1 MSDLLLTTFA
11 FHVEMEGIDIATFK
25 EASGFESTTEIIE
38 YKESTQEGRLMIK
51 KVPGSRSWSDITLR
65 RAISSSLDLWE
76 WRQQVLDGKIEEARR
91 DGSVVLYD
99 STGEE
104 VVRYNFFRGWV
115 SQWKGPDLD
124 ADQNEI
130 AVEEIT
136 IAHEGLERAA

>member
-1 MSDLLLTTFA
+1 MTDLLLTTFA
-11 FHVEMEGIDIATFK
+11 FHIEVEGIELATFK

-38 YKESTQEGRLMIK
+38 YKEANQDGRLVIR

-65 RAISSSLDLWE
+65 RGITDSLAMWE
-76 WRQQVLDGKIEEARR
+76 WRKQVLDGQVDEARR
-91 DGSVVLYD
+91 DGSIVLYD

-104 VVRYNFFRGWV
+104 VVRYNFFNGWV

-124 ADQNEI
+124 ADQNEV

-136 IAHEGLERAA
+136 IAHEGLERAQ